1 MFNSTRTPAF
11 PFYSLLISGGHTM
24 LTRSRSLTEHQTLLT
39 TRDTSAGDCLDK
51 FARALHVPWDNKMPG
66 AALEEWSQLGEADG
80 VLPADIKR
88 WGLPRPLTGDKDNV
102 LAFSFTGLR
111 TAVERAAAELNE
123 GDEESRKSLGRAAQF
138 GVFEHVG
145 RKVGQM
151 MYWLSKPGEKGTLVV
166 SGGVASNE
174 SFREALAASL
184 DNFDL
189 KQEMVFPPVEF
200 CTVLVPVWGVS

>member
-1 MFNSTRTPAF
+1 
-11 PFYSLLISGGHTM
+11 M
-24 LTRSRSLTEHQTLLT
+24 LTRSKSLTEHQTLLT

-51 FARALHVPWDNKMPG
+51 IARALLVPWDNKMPG
-66 AALEEWSQLGEADG
+66 AALEEWSQLADVG
-80 VLPADIKR
+80 DGTLPADIKR
-88 WGLPRPLTGDKDNV
+88 WSLPRPLTGDKDNV

-111 TAVERAAAELNE
+111 TAVERAAAEVKE

-151 MYWLSKPGEKGTLVV
+151 MYWLSEPGEEGTLVV

-174 SFREALAASL
+174 SFRVALDASL

-189 KQEMVFPPVEF
+189 KQKMVFPPAEF
-200 CTVLVPVWGVS
+200 CTV